1 MLMGMITGLALL
13 VAVIVGFAA
22 ETLWP
27 LAALAGFV
35 AGWIGALI
43 LALLFLLVCSLAV
56 DVDKEQEHDSKFY
69 RFLAHLYID
78 FAITVGRLKIHT
90 QGLEKIPTEGRFM
103 VVCNHLCE
111 LDPAL
116 LLHCFP
122 KSQLTFISKKEN
134 KNMPIVGAVMHKLL
148 CQLID
153 RENDREALKTI
164 LKCIDIIKEDKASVG
179 VFPEGY
185 CSLDGKLRH
194 FRGGVFK
201 IAQRTGVSIV
211 VCTVTNTRD
220 AMKKLLRLQPS
231 EVTLHLVDVIPGE
244 EAKATPT
251 VEMAERIYEI
261 MISDLG
267 EERRCDEK
275 GMHPDLQA
283 RPENW

>member
-1 MLMGMITGLALL
+1 MLMGMITGLAVL
-13 VAVIVGFAA
+13 VAVIMAFAA
-22 ETLWP
+22 EKLWF
-27 LAALAGFV
+27 LAAVCGFV

-43 LALLFLLVCSLAV
+43 LALLFLLVCSLMV
-56 DVDKEQEHDSKFY
+56 DVEKEQARDSKFY
-69 RFLAHLYID
+69 RFLAHQYIN
-78 FAITVGRLKIHT
+78 FAVTVGRLSIHT
-90 QGLEKIPTEGRFM
+90 EGLEKIPTDGRFM
-103 VVCNHLCE
+103 VVCNHLSDI
-111 LDPAL
+111 DPAL
-116 LLHCFP
+116 LLRCFP

-134 KNMPIVGAVMHKLL
+134 KNMPIIGAVMHKML

-164 LKCIDIIKEDKASVG
+164 LKCIEIIKEDKASVA

-185 CSLDGKLRH
+185 VSLDGKLRH

-201 IAQRTGVSIV
+201 IAQRTGVPIV
-211 VCTVTNTRD
+211 VCTVRNTRD
-220 AMKKLLRLQPS
+220 AMKKLLRLEKS

-244 EAKATPT
+244 DAKATPT
-251 VEMAERIYEI
+251 VEMAERVYEI

-275 GMHPDLQA
+275 GMHPDLQV